1 MNMQAI
7 IKTGG
12 KQYLVQEG
20 LNLKIEKLK
29 GAKKGDLV
37 TFDKVLLTFDDKGV
51 QIGVPFLEK
60 ASVTGMVMEA
70 KKDRKL
76 TVYKYKSKTR
86 YRRKIGHRQ
95 EFVRV
100 KIKDIVC

>member
-12 KQYLVQEG
+12 KQYLVKEG

-29 GAKKGDLV
+29 GAVKGDIV
-37 TFDKVLLTFDDKGV
+37 TLDKVLLTFDDKGV
-51 QIGVPFLEK
+51 NIGMPYLESAK
-60 ASVTGMVMEA
+60 VTGLVMEA
-70 KKDRKL
+70 KKDRKV

-86 YRRKIGHRQ
+86 YHRKLGHRQ

-100 KIKDIVC
+100 KIKDITC

>member
-12 KQYLVQEG
+12 KQYLVKEG

-29 GAKKGDLV
+29 DAKKGDLV
-37 TFDKVLLTFDDKGV
+37 TFDKILLAFDDKEAK
-51 QIGVPFLEK
+51 IGMPYLESAK
-60 ASVTGMVMEA
+60 VTGSVMEV
-70 KKDRKL
+70 KKDRKI

-86 YRRKIGHRQ
+86 YHRKQGHRQ

-100 KIKDIVC
+100 KIKDISC